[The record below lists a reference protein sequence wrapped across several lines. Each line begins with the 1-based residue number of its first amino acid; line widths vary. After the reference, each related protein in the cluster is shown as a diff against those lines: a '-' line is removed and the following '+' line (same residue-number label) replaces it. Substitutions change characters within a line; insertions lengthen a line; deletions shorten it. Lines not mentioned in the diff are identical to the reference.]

1 MNKQQILTKLKEL
14 KPLYEKDGFIIKGIF
29 GSVARDE
36 QNENSDIDILYDLT
50 PEFTKRHIGFYAVGR
65 LEDIKDELKKIF
77 DCDIDLATIDS
88 NSKVFQETIKQEGIY
103 V

>member
-36 QNENSDIDILYDLT
+36 QNENSDIDILYQ
-50 PEFTKRHIGFYAVGR
+50 
-65 LEDIKDELKKIF
+65 
-77 DCDIDLATIDS
+77 
-88 NSKVFQETIKQEGIY
+88 NSKQIGYDEFLEIENLLETELNRKVDLVNIKYINPLIYKTAKKDIIY